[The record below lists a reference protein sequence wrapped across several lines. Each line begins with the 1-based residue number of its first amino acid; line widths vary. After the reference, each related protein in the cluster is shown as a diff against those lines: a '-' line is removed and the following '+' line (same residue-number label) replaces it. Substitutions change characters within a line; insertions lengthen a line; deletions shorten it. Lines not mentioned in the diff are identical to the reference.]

1 MGIRKIEDKIT
12 LDFITH
18 NSFSGSVQDAEI
30 IPTCEIF
37 EDDND
42 SAILT
47 PTVIKRV
54 GKTGNYRISIEATIG
69 NGFEIG
75 KSYNVIISATVNG
88 ISAKSRIE
96 SFVLDSKR
104 IVDLN
109 DLAQSQIISDAVP
122 FAGASID
129 LIKIET
135 NKIQPDIIDNKDAYK
150 ADVSSLA
157 LDATVAKEAT
167 LIDKAS
173 QSSVNAIKSDTESII
188 TTLSTLVVDIWG
200 YTTRTLTSFD
210 TLVTDIALAVWSY
223 TTRTITAGGI
233 TASEIWGYLTRT
245 LTSGTKD
252 SEIDAIKERTENL
265 PDDPASES
273 GALAKENSLTTLA
286 QDATV
291 AKETTLNT
299 KASQASIDAIKT
311 ETDKIKFILGLSQEN
326 YKLFDIVYSGDL
338 ITSTTI
344 KTYPTSVDCENNTNP
359 LATYSVVATYDVDG
373 KLLTYKVTKE

>member
-1 MGIRKIEDKIT
+1 MGIRKLNDIIT
-12 LDFITH
+12 LDFTTH
-18 NSFSGSVQDAEI
+18 NSFTGAVQDTDL

-42 SAILT
+42 TAILT
-47 PTVIKRV
+47 PTVTKRI
-54 GKTGNYRISIEATIG
+54 GKTGNYKISIEAIIG

-135 NKIQPDIIDNKDAYK
+135 NKIYPDIIDNKDAYK

-173 QSSVNAIKSDTESII
+173 QSSVNAIKSDTELII
-188 TTLSTLVVDIWG
+188 ATLSTLVVDIWE

-210 TLVTDIALAVWSY
+210 TLVTDISLAVWSY

-252 SEIDAIKERTENL
+252 AEIDAIKERTENL

-344 KTYPTSVDCENNTNP
+344 KTYPSAIDCENNTNP
-359 LATYSVVATYDVDG
+359 LAIYSVVATYDVDG
-373 KLLTYKVTKE
+373 KLLTYQVIKE

>member
-1 MGIRKIEDKIT
+1 MITLYKNIEYKLELVVLDDAGKFTPGLSITYEIRKCSDDSLFASGTMSETSSVYYVDVTFTVNAEYKIKYVTPTGYED
-12 LDFITH
+12 
-18 NSFSGSVQDAEI
+18 G
-30 IPTCEIF
+30 F
-37 EDDND
+37 ED
-42 SAILT
+42 IL
-47 PTVIKRV
+47 V
-54 GKTGNYRISIEATIG
+54 ED
-69 NGFEIG
+69 
-75 KSYNVIISATVNG
+75 YNN
-88 ISAKSRIE
+88 
-96 SFVLDSKR
+96 
-104 IVDLN
+104 
-109 DLAQSQIISDAVP
+109 
-122 FAGASID
+122 
-129 LIKIET
+129 
-135 NKIQPDIIDNKDAYK
+135 YK
-150 ADVSSLA
+150 ADVSALA
-157 LDATVAKEAT
+157 LETTVAKDSTVAKDATVAKDVTVAKDATVAKEIT
-167 LIDKAS
+167 LNTKAS

-210 TLVTDIALAVWSY
+210 TLVTDISLAVWSY

-252 SEIDAIKERTENL
+252 AEIDAIKERTENL

-344 KTYPTSVDCENNTNP
+344 KTYPSAIDCENNTNP
-359 LATYSVVATYDVDG
+359 LATYSVVATYDLDG
-373 KLLTYKVTKE
+373 KLLTYQVKKE

>member
-1 MGIRKIEDKIT
+1 MGIRKLNDIIT
-12 LDFITH
+12 LDFTTH
-18 NSFSGSVQDAEI
+18 NSFTGAVQDTDL

-47 PTVIKRV
+47 PTVTKRV

-109 DLAQSQIISDAVP
+109 DLAQSQIISDSVP

-188 TTLSTLVVDIWG
+188 ATLSTLVVDIWK

-252 SEIDAIKERTENL
+252 SEIDAIKNTVETINTNIGNPHSPDIATDIENIQTIVDEIKPNVDL
-265 PDDPASES
+265 
-273 GALAKENSLTTLA
+273 
-286 QDATV
+286 
-291 AKETTLNT
+291 
-299 KASQASIDAIKT
+299 IKT

-344 KTYPTSVDCENNTNP
+344 KTYPTANDCENNTNI
-359 LATYSVVATYDVDG
+359 LATYSVIATYDSTG
-373 KLLTYKVTKE
+373 KLLTYKVKKE